1 LLPQLVL
8 LMNPLCVSS
17 NPAPSATSEAECTIL
32 PAKMERVALAANE
45 QKFISSI
52 FRQLYT
58 PRVLFGQVFTLR
70 QVAFGLML
78 VFCLTPWA
86 SPPIA
91 LALGLVLAQTLGNP
105 FVARTKTL
113 THKLLQLS
121 VIGLG
126 FGMNAHA
133 AVQAGRE
140 GILFTVI
147 SIFGTLVLGFLVGRW
162 LGLGRHVVHLISC
175 GTAICGGSAIAAI
188 GPVLRAKDEEMSV
201 GLGTVFVLN
210 AVALFVFPAVGH
222 ALHMSQNQFGLWC
235 AIAIHDTSSV
245 VGAAAAYGNQALEV
259 ATTVKLAR
267 ALWIVPVA
275 IGTALVFRQK
285 GVKITIPYFIFGFIL
300 AMRFNTFA
308 PAYVPAAKALG
319 PLLVSLAK
327 VGLTVTLFF
336 IGAGL
341 SGKVLR
347 SVGAKPYVLGI
358 VLWVVISTVSL
369 YVILH
374 AV

>member
-1 LLPQLVL
+1 
-8 LMNPLCVSS
+8 MS
-17 NPAPSATSEAECTIL
+17 
-32 PAKMERVALAANE
+32 
-45 QKFISSI
+45 
-52 FRQLYT
+52 
-58 PRVLFGQVFTLR
+58 
-70 QVAFGLML
+70 VAFEDIPPAAAKVSTGFFRHFHTPYEIVGQQITLGYLVFGLLL

-91 LALGLVLAQTLGNP
+91 LALGLALAQTVGNP
-105 FVARTKTL
+105 FTAQTKAF
-113 THKLLQLS
+113 THKLLQFS

-133 AVQAGRE
+133 AVQAGKE
-140 GILFTVI
+140 GILFTI
-147 SIFGTLVLGFLVGRW
+147 ASIFGTLILGYFVGKW
-162 LGLGRHVVHLISC
+162 LGLGRRVVHLISC

-188 GPVLRAKDEEMSV
+188 GPVLGAKDEEMSV

-210 AVALFVFPAVGH
+210 ALALFAFPPIGH

-267 ALWIVPVA
+267 ALWIIPVA
-275 IGTALVFRQK
+275 LGTAMIFKQK
-285 GVKITIPYFIFGFIL
+285 GVKITVPYFIFGFIL
-300 AMRFNTFA
+300 AMLFNTFA
-308 PAYVPAAKALG
+308 PAYVPAAQALG
-319 PLLVSLAK
+319 PVMVALAK
-327 VGLTVTLFF
+327 IGLTVTLFF

-341 SGKVLR
+341 SPQVVR
-347 SVGAKPYVLGI
+347 SVGVKPYVLGA
-358 VLWVVISTVSL
+358 VLWVVISTASL

>member
-1 LLPQLVL
+1 MNQPNLIAEPAVAPPTQPRAASPLGTPASAPAFFRHFHLPHLVFGKSITL
-8 LMNPLCVSS
+8 HQV
-17 NPAPSATSEAECTIL
+17 
-32 PAKMERVALAANE
+32 VFAL
-45 QKFISSI
+45 FLI
-52 FRQLYT
+52 
-58 PRVLFGQVFTLR
+58 
-70 QVAFGLML
+70 
-78 VFCLTPWA
+78 FCLTPWA

-91 LALGLVLAQTLGNP
+91 LALGLVLAQTIGNP
-105 FVARTKTL
+105 FPARTKAL
-113 THKLLQLS
+113 THKLLQFS
-121 VIGLG
+121 VVGLG

-140 GILFTVI
+140 GILFTVVSI
-147 SIFGTLVLGFLVGRW
+147 SGTLILGFFVGRW
-162 LGLGRHVVHLISC
+162 LGLSRHVVHLISC

-188 GPVLRAKDEEMSV
+188 GPVLQAKDEEMSV

-210 AVALFVFPAVGH
+210 AIALFAFPPIGH

-267 ALWIVPVA
+267 ALWIIPVA
-275 IGTALVFRQK
+275 IGTAMLFKQK

-300 AMRFNTFA
+300 AMLFNTFA
-308 PAYVPAAKALG
+308 PTYAPAAKTLG
-319 PLLVSLAK
+319 PVMVGLAK
-327 VGLTVTLFF
+327 IGLTVTLFF

-341 SGKVLR
+341 SAKVVR
-347 SVGAKPYVLGI
+347 SVGVKPYVLGLL
-358 VLWVVISTVSL
+358 LWVAISTISL

>member
-1 LLPQLVL
+1 MPLLITDSQ
-8 LMNPLCVSS
+8 
-17 NPAPSATSEAECTIL
+17 SATAPEATG
-32 PAKMERVALAANE
+32 LAHYF
-45 QKFISSI
+45 QKSHFV
-52 FRQLYT
+52 YG
-58 PRVLFGQVFTLR
+58 PEVTLR
-70 QVAFGLML
+70 QVVFGLL
-78 VFCLTPWA
+78 LLFCLTPWA
-86 SPPIA
+86 SPPVALAAGIA
-91 LALGLVLAQTLGNP
+91 LAQLLGNP
-105 FVARTKTL
+105 FP
-113 THKLLQLS
+113 THTRAFTQKLLQFS

-140 GILFTVI
+140 GILFTVV
-147 SIFGTLVLGFLVGRW
+147 SIFGTLILGFLVGKW

-201 GLGTVFVLN
+201 ALGTVFVLN
-210 AVALFVFPAVGH
+210 AIALFAFPPIGH
-222 ALHMSQNQFGLWC
+222 ALHMSQSQFGLWC

-267 ALWIVPVA
+267 TLWIIPVA
-275 IGTALVFRQK
+275 IGTALLFKHKDVSIK
-285 GVKITIPYFIFGFIL
+285 IPYFILGFIL
-300 AMRFNTFA
+300 AMLANTF
-308 PAYVPAAKALG
+308 VPAVRPLG
-319 PLLVSLAK
+319 PLMVNLAK

-341 SGKVLR
+341 STKVVK
-347 SVGAKPYVLGI
+347 SVGMKPYGLGI
-358 VLWVVISTVSL
+358 LLWVVISVASL

-374 AV
+374 MV